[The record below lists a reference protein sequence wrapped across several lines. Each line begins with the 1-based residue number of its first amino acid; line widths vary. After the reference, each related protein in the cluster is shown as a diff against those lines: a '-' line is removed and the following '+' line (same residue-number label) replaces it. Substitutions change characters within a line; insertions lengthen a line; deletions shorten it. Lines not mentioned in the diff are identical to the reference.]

1 MQIEENS
8 VISFHFVLK
17 DDKGE
22 ILDSTKGLEPEM
34 ALIGSGELVSGL
46 EDSLIGK
53 GAGDKISIT
62 LESDLAYGDYQKDL
76 EIDMKIEDFPDT
88 PEVGEEYLL
97 DADDMAIPFAV
108 EKIEG
113 KKVFLNGNH
122 LFAGKKV
129 QFDVEILDVRH
140 ATREELDHGHV
151 HQNGHHH

>member
-1 MQIEENS
+1 MINRYMK
-8 VISFHFVLK
+8 K
-17 DDKGE
+17 DME
-22 ILDSTKGLEPEM
+22 
-34 ALIGSGELVSGL
+34 
-46 EDSLIGK
+46 
-53 GAGDKISIT
+53 
-62 LESDLAYGDYQKDL
+62 
-76 EIDMKIEDFPDT
+76 IEDFPDT

-108 EKIEG
+108 EKLEG